1 MKKNIFYVTVC
12 FTAVLFL
19 LTSCEKEKDNAP
31 PAKTKTELL
40 ISSPWKFQS
49 ASAAGVGDISGV
61 PQLACFVDNTLTFT
75 SPTAGNINEG
85 SVVCSPSTAGAFTW
99 NFTTSETVL
108 VLSGPLIPGGTGT
121 FNIVSLNE
129 TNLVVSQSVNFP
141 PPTVITITFKH

>member
-1 MKKNIFYVTVC
+1 MKKNIFFSVAC

-19 LTSCEKEKDNAP
+19 ITSCEKEKKDTT
-31 PAKTKTELL
+31 PAKTKTELMT
-40 ISSPWKFQS
+40 SSSWKFQS
-49 ASAAGVGDISGV
+49 ASAVGIGDISTA

-75 SPTAGNINEG
+75 SSTAGNISEG
-85 SVVCSPSTAGAFTW
+85 TVICSPTTAGAFTW
-99 NFTTSETVL
+99 NFTTNETIL

-121 FNIVSLNE
+121 FNIISLNE